1 MKPTKKKPINFPKS
15 EPDIGAKVAEY
26 DALRTQSKTIKS
38 RMDTLAKDIK
48 KYAETY
54 GVKDDKGSYYCDNG
68 AYQFGQQA
76 KKSVSF
82 VPDKALDFLKSHG
95 FTDAIKTVETIDEDV
110 VERLVGDGAITFEDL
125 ESITQTKVTY
135 AIDLKKKE
143 DMPVVEETTVTLAAS
158 KKPQK
163 TKLSPKKGK

>member
-1 MKPTKKKPINFPKS
+1 MKKKPINFPKP
-15 EPDIGAKVAEY
+15 EPGIDAMVAEY
-26 DALRTQSKTIKS
+26 DALRNQSKTIKS

-48 KYAETY
+48 KYAETH

-68 AYQFGQQA
+68 AFQFGQQA

-82 VPDKALDFLKSHG
+82 VIDKALDFLKSHG

-110 VERLVGDGAITFEDL
+110 IERLVSEGAITFDDL
-125 ESITQTKVTY
+125 ESITETKVTY

-143 DMPVVEETTVTLAAS
+143 DMPVVEETTVQMAAS
-158 KKPQK
+158 KKPK
-163 TKLSPKKGK
+163 PILKKGK